1 MLVGIAGTLF
11 SACFDGLPVF
21 RRLFFATFFTLLAG
35 FSIFAIDTSEIERIR
50 IRIRLV
56 NQNKL
61 PTCMAVITVLEAG
74 LNLVDKIVF

>member
-11 SACFDGLPVF
+11 SACFDGLPEY
-21 RRLFFATFFTLLAG
+21 RRLFLAIFFTLLAG

-74 LNLVDKIVF
+74 LNLVDKIVL